1 MDRYLIQKDGEVHEW
16 PEKKLRKKLRSS
28 DLSGLEL
35 ARHEDEE
42 GWRPL
47 HDLPIFREEVPYTG
61 DPRVAA
67 QRRVA
72 KGFAWHLTIYLVI
85 SSFTFGV
92 MSVAG
97 AIWGLFVLGHAT
109 RALPATWSL
118 IREGTLLGGGNRPA
132 PALGSGSTV
141 AALPSTASASRSDPG
156 SAALAAATTGFDV
169 DLREVRQLLATRDSG
184 GPILAELDR
193 VEETVGQLRDKI
205 ARLSA
210 LLVQDEPGPLQLQRQ
225 QAQAALAAADDP
237 EDRALRQRQIEVLGD
252 RLDAIARARTTLER
266 LELRE
271 SLAHQQV
278 RQLRLD
284 LVRAEAR
291 DGSPNDLGDRL
302 EQIRLEVEAAEE
314 VEGLLA
320 R

>member
-16 PEKKLRKKLRSS
+16 PEKKLRKKLRNS

-85 SSFTFGV
+85 TSFTFGV
-92 MSVAG
+92 MSIAG
-97 AIWGLFVLGHAT
+97 AIWGLFLLGHAT

-118 IREGTLLGGGNRPA
+118 VREGKLLGGGDGPA
-132 PALGSGSTV
+132 PALGPGNTV
-141 AALPSTASASRSDPG
+141 AALPSSTSAPG
-156 SAALAAATTGFDV
+156 SGSPALAAATGFDA
-169 DLREVRQLLATRDSG
+169 DLHEVRQLLATRDQG
-184 GPILAELDR
+184 APILAELDR
-193 VEETVGQLRDKI
+193 VAQTVSQLRDKI
-205 ARLSA
+205 TRLSA
-210 LLVQDEPGPLQLQRQ
+210 LLVHDEPGPLQLQRQ

-271 SLAHQQV
+271 SLA
-278 RQLRLD
+278 
-284 LVRAEAR
+284 
-291 DGSPNDLGDRL
+291 
-302 EQIRLEVEAAEE
+302 
-314 VEGLLA
+314 
-320 R
+320 